1 MSRYQNHLKF
11 DDAMKIL
18 EAHGKVESTGN
29 GWYKATC
36 PAHEDD
42 TPSLGFRAGKDDGNL
57 IPHCLAGCKVRDIV
71 QAIRRLD
78 GQSVGFS
85 AGKARRM
92 QEYLTAKDD
101 WTDAELGHL
110 FKVSDRTIRR
120 WMGHWWKDGLRWKR
134 LAHGKVYDISEW
146 SDRTSETDSDSDW
159 TQRESM
165 GADDLVGGGN
175 GSSPAE
181 SFGGMNQPSST
192 TTPRGLHSENRAQ
205 NVQSLTGPIV
215 DYDYLDPR
223 TGGLIAIKRRHIAT
237 KEFRW
242 HRPRREKHLQT
253 AGIAH
258 TLHPLTEADLPLY
271 NAYKL
276 GKYPLDRYVFVVEGE
291 KAVDALTKLKFM
303 AVCFPGGAA
312 ARNFQEKV
320 WKDLVN
326 RRVILWPDNDKPGR
340 ELMRYIED
348 LIDGWVTVK
357 SWAEPDMPPGGDAY
371 DFIEANRLPDDPFE
385 DGPFE
390 AVQDLIPVNPTVKPG
405 RYMTHSC
412 GLFTKQVGAYC
423 LNPRCTSKRWE
434 SSVDDEEWE
443 DQSRG
448 ANVLW
453 EEHVRMEVRLF
464 DCLDGCTHAAHNDD
478 QPTRVKEGSGWVEG
492 PSVKEFITILREE
505 AAVTP

>member
-1 MSRYQNHLKF
+1 MSRYLRF
-11 DDAMKIL
+11 DDALETL
-18 EAHGKVESTGN
+18 EAHGTVQKTGN
-29 GWYKATC
+29 GWYKTNC
-36 PAHEDD
+36 PAHDD
-42 TPSLGFRAGKDDGNL
+42 KVPSLSFRAGSKDGNFV
-57 IPHCLAGCKVRDIV
+57 PKCMADCTTRAVV
-71 QAIRRLD
+71 QAIYRLD
-78 GQSVGFS
+78 GGLSGGLS
-85 AGKARRM
+85 DLKARRM

-110 FKVSDRTIRR
+110 FKVTDRTIRR
-120 WMGHWWKDGLRWKR
+120 WIRAWEQDGLRWTRKP
-134 LAHGKVYDISEW
+134 HGKIYDISEW
-146 SDRTSETDSDSDW
+146 SDRTSEADSDSDR
-159 TQRESM
+159 TQRESR
-165 GADDLVGGGN
+165 GADVIGEGN
-175 GSSPAE
+175 GSSPAADL
-181 SFGGMNQPSST
+181 GGTNQPTT

-205 NVQSLTGPIV
+205 NVRSLAGPIV

-223 TGGLIAIKRRHIAT
+223 TGGLVAIKRRHIAA

-242 HRPRREKHLQT
+242 HRPRREKHLRT

-357 SWAEPDMPPGGDAY
+357 SWAEPDVPPGGDAY
-371 DFIEANRLPDDPFE
+371 DYIEGNRFPDDPFE

-412 GLFTKQVGAYC
+412 GLFTKHVGAYC

-492 PSVKEFITILREE
+492 PSVKEFITTLKEE